1 MNFSKN
7 KFETPRRPR
16 VLIITQYSLPLNK
29 RNMNAYQR
37 VFDGSNFAEITLVI
51 RAGQSVSEPIARK
64 VRVLQAPVANRW
76 LFLAFCVAAAGW
88 LRLQGLSV
96 ILTEPSGFAAVG
108 FLAKYLFGYFW
119 AMDVWDRPRWRT
131 GKHEEVMKIGF
142 SDRVV
147 FGIMRRADY
156 YLLSVMPRAAKD
168 MRPPADKC
176 LQLYNAIDL
185 SNRAASPPDR
195 SPDDETLHLAY
206 GRSEFHAT
214 MGLDVVIRAAEV
226 LKTRNC
232 PFVIHLVG
240 ELSAESMRHIAE
252 SPAAGLFKAH
262 GFIRMSRAE
271 FFRQIHVGL
280 VPYLA
285 LEDLSHIFPIKV
297 IEHLSQGNPVIASRL
312 PGLCSMIRHEYNGL
326 VVNPGDPQDLADAVE
341 RLQKDR
347 ALWEQLSR
355 NALQSALKHDCVEKN
370 RKIFSAIE
378 ERMQSCR

>member
-1 MNFSKN
+1 MS
-7 KFETPRRPR
+7 PRRSEPGTTR
-16 VLIITQYSLPLNK
+16 RPHALIITQYSLPQNK

-37 VFDGSNFAEITLVI
+37 VFDGSDFADITLVI
-51 RAGQSVSEPIARK
+51 RAGQNVSEPIAEK

-76 LFLAFCVAAAGW
+76 LFLAFCVVAAGW
-88 LRLQGLSV
+88 LRLRGLSV
-96 ILTEPSGFAAVG
+96 ILTEPSGFAAAG

-119 AMDVWDRPRWRT
+119 VMDVWDRPRWRT
-131 GKHEEVMKIGF
+131 GKHEEGMKVRL

-147 FGIMRRADY
+147 FGIMALADY
-156 YLLSVMPRAAKD
+156 YLLSVMPQAARD
-168 MRPPADKC
+168 MHPPADRC
-176 LQLYNAIDL
+176 LQLNNAIDI
-185 SNRAASPPDR
+185 SNMAANPPERAPG
-195 SPDDETLHLAY
+195 DEILQLAY
-206 GRSEFHAT
+206 GRSEFHET

-226 LKTRNC
+226 LKARNC

-240 ELSAESMRHIAE
+240 ELSAESMRRIE
-252 SPAAGLFKAH
+252 QSPAADRFKAH
-262 GFIRMSRAE
+262 GFISMSRSE
-271 FFRQIHVGL
+271 FFRRIHAGL

-326 VVNPGDPQDLADAVE
+326 VVNPGDPEDLADAVE

-347 ALWEQLSR
+347 GLWEQLSR
-355 NALQSALKHDCVEKN
+355 NALQSALEHDCVEKN
-370 RKIFSAIE
+370 RKIFSAIA